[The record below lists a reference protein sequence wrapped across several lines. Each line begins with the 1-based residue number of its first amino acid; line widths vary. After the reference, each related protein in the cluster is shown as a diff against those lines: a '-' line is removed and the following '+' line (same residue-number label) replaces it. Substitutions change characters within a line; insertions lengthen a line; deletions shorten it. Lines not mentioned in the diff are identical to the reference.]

1 MAERDEG
8 ATGSQSAMVSGE
20 PVVDIDTVAEAAVA
34 DQDVAIARKDSGK
47 PEKPI
52 HALASMLGPAFI
64 AAVAYVD
71 PGNVAANL
79 TSGRNM
85 ATCSSGCS
93 CSRTVWPC
101 SFNTRPRNSAL

>member
-52 HALASMLGPAFI
+52 HA
-64 AAVAYVD
+64 
-71 PGNVAANL
+71 
-79 TSGRNM
+79 
-85 ATCSSGCS
+85 
-93 CSRTVWPC
+93 
-101 SFNTRPRNSAL
+101 